1 MTYLGMYLLTKL
13 DNFRCFFDRVTGI
26 FIILFVLLT
35 AFNIFY
41 AAIRTEDDYNKTFIE
56 YFKEILQVTR
66 LYLLFAIMI
75 VSMFITTLVPTTKQ
89 AAFIYIAPQIIEN
102 GAVKDTVKNIPE
114 LTKLGTDYL
123 KELLKEKV
131 QDVEQR

>member
-1 MTYLGMYLLTKL
+1 MYLLTKL
-13 DNFRCFFDRVTGI
+13 DCWHNIFQASGWILLVLIAALLIIVLAIADTNSGYCGKFKNVKEAFPYYYKLIPFRKAFIVSLI
-26 FIILFVLLT
+26 LIILGMLL
-35 AFNIFY
+35 
-41 AAIRTEDDYNKTFIE
+41 
-56 YFKEILQVTR
+56 
-66 LYLLFAIMI
+66 
-75 VSMFITTLVPTTKQ
+75 PTTKQ

-131 QDVEQR
+131 ENVK